1 MALRLQLVRNGDVL
15 FEIPL
20 SLADWSREQL
30 EDELEAFEADC
41 ERLSKIFVALA
52 HETRLKMLTRL
63 MQEEDRTMN
72 FADFMRDLDL
82 NPKIVWENARKLR
95 EGGFLVKVERGKY
108 RCPEVGQSG
117 FILISLVLRH
127 LIETL
132 EETEDFWRRER

>member
-41 ERLSKIFVALA
+41 ERLSKIFVALS

-82 NPKIVWENARKLR
+82 NPKIVWENTRKLR

-127 LIETL
+127 LIEAL